1 VPRAGHAGAAVDRLT
16 AGVTEDKMLGKK
28 KSGSGRKTERTR
40 AGLKGRQKKQAPRR
54 DNSKLED
61 IDYSTR
67 EAAEKY
73 TAAGLPVFP
82 LHERC
87 TCTDRDCTQPGKHP
101 RVKEATTNRKLVKQ
115 YWSKWPNAKIG
126 VPLGSKSGLL
136 ALIIDGA
143 AGRKSLKQL
152 EDKQK

>member
-1 VPRAGHAGAAVDRLT
+1 
-16 AGVTEDKMLGKK
+16 MLGKK
-28 KSGSGRKTERTR
+28 KAGLGQKKKRTR
-40 AGLKGRQKKQAPRR
+40 AGLKGRQMKQATPRR
-54 DNSKLED
+54 DNSRLED

-67 EAAEKY
+67 ETAEKY

-82 LHERC
+82 LHETGMGGRC
-87 TCTDRDCTQPGKHP
+87 TCRDPDCTQPGKHP